1 MTESLTNLMLL
12 MMLFS
17 SKQRQPLPVAITA
30 MGAENATMQTRS
42 VEDAAA
48 RATCSGYACEPRSA
62 STNVE
67 AVVDGTLPSMQK
79 EDTMMIVMKEK
90 QKTGAQSTTILGS
103 SICFR
108 LSGNVWL
115 QHPPLIASLCV
126 TSVVEGEGGDVH
138 DVANFPPLDYQ
149 EVGESLCVMPTWYGL
164 VANPDDEAHATVSSN
179 VFSL

>member
-30 MGAENATMQTRS
+30 MGAES
-42 VEDAAA
+42 
-48 RATCSGYACEPRSA
+48 
-62 STNVE
+62 VE

-103 SICFR
+103 IMSFR
-108 LSGNVWL
+108 SSGNFWL
-115 QHPPLIASLCV
+115 QHPPRIASLCV
-126 TSVVEGEGGDVH
+126 TPVVEGEGGDVH
-138 DVANFPPLDYQ
+138 DLANFPPLDYQ
-149 EVGESLCVMPTWYGL
+149 EVGENLCVMPTWDGL

>member
-1 MTESLTNLMLL
+1 MLY
-12 MMLFS
+12 S
-17 SKQRQPLPVAITA
+17 SEQQPQPVPIASI
-30 MGAENATMQTRS
+30 GAENATIQKQS
-42 VEDAAA
+42 VEDASACT
-48 RATCSGYACEPRSA
+48 TCIDYVCDNHDVDIPRFA
-62 STNVE
+62 STYVE
-67 AVVDGTLPSMQK
+67 AVVNGTLPSMQK

-103 SICFR
+103 SISFR

-138 DVANFPPLDYQ
+138 DLANFPPLDYQ
-149 EVGESLCVMPTWYGL
+149 KVGESLCVMPTWERL

-179 VFSL
+179 VFSY